1 MGLRSCLKSGSKQDQ
16 SLHQVVQQ
24 RELLQRNSYKGVG
37 RVQRAS
43 KEQADNSEISM
54 VHAYEGTSRW

>member
-1 MGLRSCLKSGSKQDQ
+1 MGLRSCLKSGTKQDQ
-16 SLHQVVQQ
+16 SLHQMVQQ

-43 KEQADNSEISM
+43 KEQ
-54 VHAYEGTSRW
+54 